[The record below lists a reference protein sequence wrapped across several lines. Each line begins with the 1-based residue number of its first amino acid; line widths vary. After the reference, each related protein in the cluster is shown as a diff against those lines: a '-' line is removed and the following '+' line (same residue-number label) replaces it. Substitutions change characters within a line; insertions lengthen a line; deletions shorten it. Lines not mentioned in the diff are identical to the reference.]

1 MIQSLFNHDDEA
13 PQPPENQSDVETEE
27 SIKRQLDELSLSAE
41 TPEAASEP
49 VIFPEMET
57 QTGQTETGIIADNE
71 DDEIETIALPRI
83 EQVYANASEPPVDNP
98 FSETRFAENA
108 AEMPAPEAESI
119 AAEIEPL
126 PQASTATQY
135 RNVLETE
142 NAPANERVSQTQSI
156 FQTENVSQTEARPLT
171 TAETLRQS
179 GMAWSAAIGLFGSV
193 LFMLI
198 LGWFFD
204 LLTGASPIGLVV
216 GIIIGASLG
225 FYQFFRITSQIFK
238 KD

>member
-1 MIQSLFNHDDEA
+1 MIQSLFGDEEEV
-13 PQPPENQSDVETEE
+13 PQPPKNQSASETEE
-27 SIKRQLDELSLSAE
+27 SIKRQLDELNLSAE
-41 TPEAASEP
+41 TP
-49 VIFPEMET
+49 V
-57 QTGQTETGIIADNE
+57 ADN
-71 DDEIETIALPRI
+71 EIETITLPRI
-83 EQVYANASEPPVDNP
+83 EQVYANASEPTVDNA
-98 FSETRFAENA
+98 FAENQFSE
-108 AEMPAPEAESI
+108 AETPTPAPEAESTRT
-119 AAEIEPL
+119 EIEPTT
-126 PQASTATQY
+126 QASTPTPY
-135 RNVLETE
+135 RNVLQNET
-142 NAPANERVSQTQSI
+142 APANESVSQTGSI
-156 FQTENVSQTEARPLT
+156 FQTENVSQTEDRPLT

-216 GIIIGASLG
+216 GIIIGAGLG